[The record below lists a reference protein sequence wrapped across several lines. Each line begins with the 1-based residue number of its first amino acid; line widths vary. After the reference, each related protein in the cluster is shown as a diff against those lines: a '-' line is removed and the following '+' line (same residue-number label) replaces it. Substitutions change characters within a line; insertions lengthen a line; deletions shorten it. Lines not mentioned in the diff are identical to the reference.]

1 MSGVVENQRKVKK
14 ALKEKEIDFVIDTN
28 WPFIGP
34 FVKFLESKGVMGE
47 FKKIT
52 GRQIRKMLA
61 PHIFTLLYILK
72 IIVGI
77 PKIRGS
83 EALLGDLGAMKL
95 VGFNVD
101 SLMSGLCK
109 RGDANQH
116 GKGYKKK
123 LLASWTCSHYWRM
136 QRNAAGTV

>member
-1 MSGVVENQRKVKK
+1 MVENKRKVKK
-14 ALKEKEIDFVIDTN
+14 ALKEKEIDFAINTS

-34 FVKFLESKGVMGE
+34 FLKFIESTGIMKGLKE
-47 FKKIT
+47 IT
-52 GRQIRKMLA
+52 GSQIRKMLA

-72 IIVGI
+72 IIAGI

-83 EALLGDLGAMKL
+83 EALLGDLGAMNL

-101 SLMSGLCK
+101 NLMDGLCK

-123 LLASWTCSHYWRM
+123 LLVSWTYLHYWTM
-136 QRNAAGTV
+136 LKGAAKTA